1 MFKDHKKMTTAKAR
15 RSVRGQ
21 LGTALLGLALACIA
35 LGAQHAGG
43 ERFVPPSV
51 TVGGDILYP
60 FEVVASGLVTLSVTL
75 NSDGRPPSEWA
86 EGRDIEGLTPLVS
99 SVVTHW
105 TYSPGMLEGDTTPST
120 INIEV
125 VFNPADTLAEKLRVP
140 PLAST
145 LALLPRGYVPPDV
158 VAGSYASYPVN
169 SVASG
174 TVVLDVTVDNNG
186 RFKKIGVI
194 RDVPSLTPGAI
205 AAVRGWTIKPA
216 TLLSK
221 AITSKL
227 IVAFVFR
234 PPNISKS

>member
-1 MFKDHKKMTTAKAR
+1 MTTAKIAN
-15 RSVRGQ
+15 SVRGQ
-21 LGTALLGLALACIA
+21 RASASLLVSLACIA
-35 LGAQHAGG
+35 LGAQRAGG
-43 ERFVPPSV
+43 ERFVPPNV
-51 TVGGDILYP
+51 TVAGDILYP

-75 NSDGRPPSEWA
+75 NSDGRPPTFEV
-86 EGRDIEGLTPLVS
+86 GRSVEGLTELVS

-105 TYSPGMLEGDTTPST
+105 TYSPGTLEGDTTPST

-125 VFNPADTLAEKLRVP
+125 VFNPPDILGEKLRVP
-140 PLAST
+140 PLSPSLST
-145 LALLPRGYVPPDV
+145 FPSGYLPPEVA
-158 VAGSYASYPVN
+158 AGSYALYPVN
-169 SVASG
+169 GVATG
-174 TVVLDVTVDNNG
+174 TVVLDVTVDNDG
-186 RFKKIGVI
+186 KIKKVGVI
-194 RDVPSLTPGAI
+194 RDVPSLTPKAI

>member
-1 MFKDHKKMTTAKAR
+1 MFEDYDKMPTAKMR
-15 RSVRGQ
+15 HSIRGQ
-21 LGTALLGLALACIA
+21 LATALLELSLACIA
-35 LGAQHAGG
+35 LGAQPAGG
-43 ERFVPPSV
+43 KRFVSPSV
-51 TVGGDILYP
+51 TVAGDILYP

-75 NSDGRPPSEWA
+75 NGDGRPPSELV
-86 EGRDIEGLTPLVS
+86 GRDIEGLTPLVS

-125 VFNPADTLAEKLRVP
+125 VFNPADTLGEKLRVP
-140 PLAST
+140 PVAST
-145 LALLPRGYVPPDV
+145 LSLWPRGYVPPDV

-169 SVASG
+169 SVTSG

>member
-1 MFKDHKKMTTAKAR
+1 MTTAKMR
-15 RSVRGQ
+15 HSIRGQ
-21 LGTALLGLALACIA
+21 LATALLGLSLACIA
-35 LGAQHAGG
+35 LSAQPAGG

-51 TVGGDILYP
+51 TVAGDILYP

-75 NSDGRPPSEWA
+75 NGDGRPPSELV
-86 EGRDIEGLTPLVS
+86 GRDIEGLTPLVS

-105 TYSPGMLEGDTTPST
+105 TYSPGVLEGDATPST

-125 VFNPADTLAEKLRVP
+125 VFNPADTLGEKLRVP
-140 PLAST
+140 PVAST
-145 LALLPRGYVPPDV
+145 LSLWPRGYVPPDV

-169 SVASG
+169 GVASG

-186 RFKKIGVI
+186 RVKKIGVI

-205 AAVRGWTIKPA
+205 AAVKRWTIKPA